1 MHFLSREA
9 GEGEPAMSISAAG
22 PADYGQMASL
32 ISDGAAVKQKLDQL
46 TTQISSGLVSNSYA
60 GLGSGA
66 AVSLNLQPQIAALQ
80 TWQNNINQASSGMQ
94 VTQTAMTQIQQIA
107 SNFLAQTSNLEGG
120 DSSEVDSVAASAQQA
135 LVQVAGL
142 LDTQDGNTYVFAGQD
157 TENPPVPTPDSI
169 LSSGFYNQIAA
180 QVGQLG
186 TQGAPATAANTLA
199 IASSNTTGTSPFSA
213 YLSQPT
219 ANLQAPTIQ
228 IGQGQSASVGLLA
241 SGNSSVTS
249 TGTSTTG
256 SYMRDLMRALA
267 TMGSLNSS
275 QVSDSGF
282 QALVQDTNASL
293 TGAISAMAE
302 DVGVLGNTQANLT
315 TTQTTMADT
324 ATALT
329 TQVGDVQDVDMAT
342 AMSNLSLV
350 QTQLQGSYQVIAAMS
365 GLSLVKFLPVS

>member
-1 MHFLSREA
+1 
-9 GEGEPAMSISAAG
+9 MSISAAG
-22 PADYGQMASL
+22 AADYGQMISL
-32 ISDGAAVKQKLDQL
+32 VSDSATVKQKLDQL
-46 TTQISSGLVSNSYA
+46 TTQISSGLVSNTYA

-66 AVSLNLQPQIAALQ
+66 AVSLNLQPQIAALK
-80 TWQNNINQASSGMQ
+80 TWQDNINQASSGMQ

-107 SNFLAQTSNLEGG
+107 SNFLAQTSNLEGAN
-120 DSSEVDSVAASAQQA
+120 SSEVDTIAASAQQA

-157 TENPPVPTPDSI
+157 TGNPPVPLPDSI
-169 LSSGFYNQIAA
+169 LSSGFYTQIAS

-186 TQGAPATAANTLA
+186 TQGTAATTVNTLA
-199 IASSNTTGTSPFSA
+199 IASSNTTGTTPFSA

-228 IGQGQSASVGLLA
+228 VGQGQSASVGLLA
-241 SGNSSVTS
+241 SSNSSVAS
-249 TGTSTTG
+249 TGSSTTG
-256 SYMRDLMRALA
+256 SYMRDVMRALA
-267 TMGSLNSS
+267 TMGSLSSS

-293 TGAISAMAE
+293 TGAISAMAG
-302 DVGVLGNTQANLT
+302 DAGVLGNTQTSLT
-315 TTQTTMADT
+315 ASQTTMSDT

-329 TQVGDVQDVDMAT
+329 TQVGDVQDVDVAA
-342 AMSNLSLV
+342 AMSNLTLV

-365 GLSLVKFLPVS
+365 GLSLVKFLPAG

>member
-1 MHFLSREA
+1 
-9 GEGEPAMSISAAG
+9 MSIASYG

-32 ISDGAAVKQKLDQL
+32 ISDSATVKQNLDQL
-46 TTQISSGLVSNSYA
+46 TTQISTGLVANTYA
-60 GLGSGA
+60 GLGPGA

-80 TWQNNINQASSGMQ
+80 TWQNNINQAASGMQ

-107 SNFLAQTSNLEGG
+107 SNFLAQTNNLEGS

-135 LVQVAGL
+135 LVQVADL

-157 TENPPVPTPDSI
+157 SENPPVPDPDSI
-169 LSSGFYNQIAA
+169 LSSGFYTQIAA
-180 QVGQLG
+180 QVGLLG
-186 TQGAPATAANTLA
+186 TQGAAATAANTLA
-199 IASSNTTGTSPFSA
+199 IAGSNAPGLSPFSA
-213 YLSQPT
+213 YLSQP
-219 ANLQAPTIQ
+219 AGVAQAPTIQ
-228 IGQGQSASVGLLA
+228 IGQGQTASVGLLA
-241 SGNSSVTS
+241 SANSAVQS

-267 TMGSLNSS
+267 TMGSLSS
-275 QVSDSGF
+275 GQVSDSGF

-302 DVGVLGNTQANLT
+302 DVGVLGNTQSNLT
-315 TTQTTMADT
+315 TSQTTMSDT

-329 TQVGDVQDVDMAT
+329 TQVGDVQDVDMAQ

-350 QTQLQGSYQVIAAMS
+350 QTQLQASYQVIAAMS

>member
-1 MHFLSREA
+1 
-9 GEGEPAMSISAAG
+9 MSISSAG

-32 ISDGAAVKQKLDQL
+32 IGDGATIKQNLENL
-46 TTQISSGLVSNSYA
+46 TDQISTGLVSDTYA

-66 AVSLNLQPQIAALQ
+66 AVSLNLEPQIAALQ
-80 TWQNNINQASSGMQ
+80 TWQNNINQAASGMQ

-107 SNFLAQTSNLEGG
+107 SNFLAETGNLEGS
-120 DSSEVDSVAASAQQA
+120 DASEVDSVAALAQQA

-157 TENPPVPTPDSI
+157 SENPPVPDPDSI
-169 LSSGFYNQIAA
+169 LSSGFYTQIAA

-186 TQGAPATAANTLA
+186 TQGAAATAANTLA
-199 IASSNTTGTSPFSA
+199 IAGSNAPGLSPFSA
-213 YLSQPT
+213 YLSQPA
-219 ANLQAPTIQ
+219 ANIQAPTIQ
-228 IGQGQSASVGLLA
+228 IGQGQTASVGLLA
-241 SGNSSVTS
+241 SANSAVTS
-249 TGTSTTG
+249 TGSSTTG

-267 TMGSLNSS
+267 TIGSLSSS
-275 QVSDSGF
+275 QVGDSGF

-302 DVGVLGNTQANLT
+302 DVGVLGNTQTNLT
-315 TTQTTMADT
+315 ASQTTMSDT

-329 TQVGDVQDVDMAT
+329 TQVGDVQDVDVAA

-350 QTQLQGSYQVIAAMS
+350 QTQLEGSYQVIAVMS
-365 GLSLVKFLPVS
+365 GLSLAKYLPVS